1 MTTGLERIAAKARC
15 EPKLRFTS
23 LAHHVTRDR
32 VWGNLCRIPRK
43 SAPGTDGQTV
53 AEAKETFED
62 WIEPMLGSVHR
73 KGYRAPTIR
82 RVYIPKPGKREK
94 RPLGVPCI
102 SDRALQRS
110 TAQVL
115 AAITLREKFI
125 KIGAKFV
132 CRGCDLTFRM
142 AEAAIPRAL
151 FANILRLIDGL
162 RPAPL
167 SP

>member
-1 MTTGLERIAAKARC
+1 MQREEPPVMTTGLERIAAKARC

-62 WIEPMLGSVHR
+62 WIEPVLGSVHR

-82 RVYIPKPGKREK
+82 RVYIPQARQAGKA
-94 RPLGVPCI
+94 PSG
-102 SDRALQRS
+102 RALHQRPGAP
-110 TAQVL
+110 AQYGS
-115 AAITLREKFI
+115 
-125 KIGAKFV
+125 GA
-132 CRGCDLTFRM
+132 GGHL
-142 AEAAIPRAL
+142 
-151 FANILRLIDGL
+151 
-162 RPAPL
+162 
-167 SP
+167 